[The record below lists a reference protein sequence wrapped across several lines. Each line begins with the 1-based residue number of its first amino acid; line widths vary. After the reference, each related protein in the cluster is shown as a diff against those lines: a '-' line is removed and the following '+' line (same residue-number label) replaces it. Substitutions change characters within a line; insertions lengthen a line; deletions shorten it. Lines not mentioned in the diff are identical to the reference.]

1 MGDVN
6 MVDAGSEKEE
16 LVVEAYVPPDPGP
29 YPQDQP
35 KKNSVR
41 FTQTQVPLTVQIMV
55 LLEFQEKRFLFR
67 NVTADSSFV
76 VVS

>member
-55 LLEFQEKRFLFR
+55 LLEFQEKIFLFR

>member
-6 MVDAGSEKEE
+6 MVDAGSKKEE

>member
-16 LVVEAYVPPDPGP
+16 LVVESYVPPDPGP